1 MSQNIDSKTEINH
14 PKLSLIFLRQEVS
27 TFIANF
33 ANILM
38 TKSGAI
44 RGVAI
49 SPNIF
54 WLKNSAILAHS
65 AILDTFGDMG
75 KNKFFSIK

>member
-54 WLKNSAILAHS
+54 WLNSAHS